1 LADDAEDGVEALP
14 SASAV
19 ISRSSRLVAGEPA
32 IYWVSCFVVMTRVLR
47 YQWAPFAIAG
57 ASLVALV
64 WLEAFVW

>member
-1 LADDAEDGVEALP
+1 LP
-14 SASAV
+14 SGFAV
-19 ISRSSRLVAGEPA
+19 

-47 YQWAPFAIAG
+47 DQWAPMAIAA